1 MALLRTTSSYASPT
15 DAGAQQDGGAS
26 GADANFSSAHEVLRV
41 SHSLCFRHG
50 IYENYSALLTVRVKG
65 GVVYSSDAREATW
78 TARHCSF
85 LRSLNRTVSSTPRLQ
100 TVDTIFAI
108 WPHDGCSAQV
118 PVTHLSY
125 GISPSCSRSLPL
137 PWMPD
142 EHNPFVEDAKTV
154 DSARRLHAQLT
165 RLHPW
170 QSKIS
175 TAYWRGGPTDG
186 SSSHLDTV
194 WATPHS
200 VRGARARLTAL
211 SHMYPWLLNASIVGN
226 RVSNSSHP
234 ATADAA
240 TNKWSALYGA
250 RRVTFDDNFRHK
262 YIVDVGGVGASFRTP
277 SLLLGNSVVLL
288 QRPYSFWWSAAFAN
302 ATLSIAPE
310 LSDLLRTI
318 EKLQADDNFARALV
332 KRMHVAVLEGALSD
346 EAIAER
352 WASTLVSIARGSGT
366 VDGNPNTQSLK
377 SFAVWL
383 ERGMCDFKRRK
394 SWIRPRRAAPCSF
407 QLPPRGERAK
417 GSNRAREKARR
428 REGEASDLRLL

>member
-1 MALLRTTSSYASPT
+1 MLGAEGQRDKQGIKDSRVQARAARPRPAHVTPLRFSHATDCMRSCRSSRLLPPACSPLFRHIALSMALLRTTSSYASPT
-15 DAGAQQDGGAS
+15 GAQQDGGAS

-165 RLHPW
+165 RLHPH
-170 QSKIS
+170 
-175 TAYWRGGPTDG
+175 G
-186 SSSHLDTV
+186 S
-194 WATPHS
+194 
-200 VRGARARLTAL
+200 
-211 SHMYPWLLNASIVGN
+211 
-226 RVSNSSHP
+226 
-234 ATADAA
+234 
-240 TNKWSALYGA
+240 
-250 RRVTFDDNFRHK
+250 RRYRRH
-262 YIVDVGGVGASFRTP
+262 I
-277 SLLLGNSVVLL
+277 
-288 QRPYSFWWSAAFAN
+288 
-302 ATLSIAPE
+302 
-310 LSDLLRTI
+310 
-318 EKLQADDNFARALV
+318 
-332 KRMHVAVLEGALSD
+332 
-346 EAIAER
+346 
-352 WASTLVSIARGSGT
+352 
-366 VDGNPNTQSLK
+366 
-377 SFAVWL
+377 
-383 ERGMCDFKRRK
+383 
-394 SWIRPRRAAPCSF
+394 
-407 QLPPRGERAK
+407 
-417 GSNRAREKARR
+417 
-428 REGEASDLRLL
+428 GEAVQRTGHPLIWTRCGQHHTR